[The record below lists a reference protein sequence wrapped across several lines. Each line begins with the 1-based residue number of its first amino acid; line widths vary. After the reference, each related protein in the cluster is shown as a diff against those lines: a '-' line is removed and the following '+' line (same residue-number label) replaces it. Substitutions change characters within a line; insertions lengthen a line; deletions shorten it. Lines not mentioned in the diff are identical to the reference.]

1 MSSGKFTIAA
11 VLFVG
16 LVMVMAF
23 QYVSMVVSYFQDVL
37 GRGIAGAIVIYP
49 DSYIDSAGKN
59 LILHVSI
66 SGNGDIIVQRVEV
79 VGVETTYVSSIKVV
93 SGGSTIKGN
102 AVNVNGAVEAY
113 IVASLRGSYIPG
125 TSYTVRVY
133 TNSGVYSATIIAR

>member
-1 MSSGKFTIAA
+1 MSSGKFIIAA

-37 GRGIAGAIVIYP
+37 GRGITGAIVIYP
-49 DSYIDSAGKN
+49 DSYIDSAEKN

-79 VGVETTYVSSIKVV
+79 VGVETTIDTY
-93 SGGSTIKGN
+93 
-102 AVNVNGAVEAY
+102 
-113 IVASLRGSYIPG
+113 
-125 TSYTVRVY
+125 
-133 TNSGVYSATIIAR
+133 